1 MFLKGFLVNIKG
13 QIKKKD
19 NMSWPHD
26 SLKITLTKLYVSMCY
41 SSNNLFTK
49 TAIKPLVYKVERNY
63 ILGNLVARKALN
75 LADLYSKKTFE
86 KLIWISTFK

>member
-1 MFLKGFLVNIKG
+1 
-13 QIKKKD
+13 
-19 NMSWPHD
+19 
-26 SLKITLTKLYVSMCY
+26 MCY

-86 KLIWISTFK
+86 KLI